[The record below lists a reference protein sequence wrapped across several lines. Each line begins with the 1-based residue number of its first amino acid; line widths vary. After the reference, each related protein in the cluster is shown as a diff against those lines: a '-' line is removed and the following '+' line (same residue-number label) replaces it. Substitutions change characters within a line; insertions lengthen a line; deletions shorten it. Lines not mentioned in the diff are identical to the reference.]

1 MLAKKS
7 SQTDSNA
14 YQTLINKTAAT
25 TYDPT
30 GSKTPQVSSKL
41 FLPALFDKMKQFQSI
56 KLSVKYFA
64 Q

>member
-14 YQTLINKTAAT
+14 YETLINKTA